1 MVFIWFIWW
10 RAGNGEI
17 FGLADIDELPTPDDV
32 PPNPLGSYE
41 VNAWL
46 LLLDVTPI
54 ELIPIYPDAFPL
66 EYDGTMDE
74 VIPDPMDDD
83 VICDGPV
90 VRGCSNSASIRL
102 SYK

>member
-1 MVFIWFIWW
+1 M
-10 RAGNGEI
+10 
-17 FGLADIDELPTPDDV
+17 ADIDAFPIPDDV
-32 PPNPLGSYE
+32 PPNPLGSYV

-46 LLLDVTPI
+46 LLLDDTPI
-54 ELIPIYPDAFPL
+54 ELIPMYPDVFPL
-66 EYDGTMDE
+66 EYDVGTMVE
-74 VIPDPMDDD
+74 VIPDPMEDD